1 MKVPGP
7 KSVAELQRYIEG
19 AQSPPAASEED
30 IDTIVSGLA
39 TVLPRRKEDAASAA
53 AKLATYA
60 AALADIPLPDLLA
73 ASDHLI
79 RTSQFFPTVFEIR
92 RAADRTMGRRAARI
106 ARAQILI
113 RRHEGEWSPPVEVL
127 PAAQFER
134 IKREIGVNLSCDG
147 SGRRR
152 DGQEERP

>member
-1 MKVPGP
+1 MKARLKADGIR
-7 KSVAELQRYIEG
+7 S
-19 AQSPPAASEED
+19 
-30 IDTIVSGLA
+30 
-39 TVLPRRKEDAASAA
+39 
-53 AKLATYA
+53 
-60 AALADIPLPDLLA
+60 ALAGPFTIE
-73 ASDHLI
+73 ASDRAVREFTVKA
-79 RTSQFFPTVFEIR
+79 RTDTVFEIR

-152 DGQEERP
+152 DGDQS